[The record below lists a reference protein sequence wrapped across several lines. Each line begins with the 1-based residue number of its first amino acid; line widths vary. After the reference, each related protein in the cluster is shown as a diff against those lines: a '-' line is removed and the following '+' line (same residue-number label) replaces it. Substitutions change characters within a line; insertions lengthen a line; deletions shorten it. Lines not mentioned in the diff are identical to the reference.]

1 MNKSKP
7 VISIWKLPAFFIV
20 WVGKMADKTDIEI
33 LLEIKETLGNVVTTT
48 TELKDDIKELKE
60 RDLRQSDDL
69 EKAYEKAKARQD
81 SIRDDLQHQIDN
93 DRQLITDIKSSID
106 SLTLTISGVI
116 EESKKNAE
124 RIIKEQLEKYDTKI
138 DNLNTALNNLK
149 DEKKNKVFSWWEKI
163 LDKLFWIIITIVF
176 AAVFKYFNFI
186 PPKMPV

>member
-1 MNKSKP
+1 
-7 VISIWKLPAFFIV
+7 
-20 WVGKMADKTDIEI
+20 MADKSDMEI
-33 LLEIKETLGNVVTTT
+33 LLDIQNTLGNVVATQL
-48 TELKDDIKELKE
+48 ELRDDIKELKE
-60 RDLRQSDDL
+60 RDLRQSDEL

-124 RIIKEQLEKYDTKI
+124 HIIKEQLEKYDLKI
-138 DNLNTALNNLK
+138 DSLTTEVKNIK
-149 DEKKNKVFSWWEKI
+149 DDKKNKVFSWWEKI
-163 LDKLFWIIITIVF
+163 ADKIGWIVVAVIF

-186 PPKMPV
+186 PPKLPV

>member
-1 MNKSKP
+1 M
-7 VISIWKLPAFFIV
+7 
-20 WVGKMADKTDIEI
+20 GDKTDIEI
-33 LLEIKETLGNVVTTT
+33 LLEIKDTLGNVVATT

-124 RIIKEQLEKYDTKI
+124 RIIKEKLEKYDAKFDTI
-138 DNLNTALNNLK
+138 TTEINNLK
-149 DEKKNKVFSWWEKI
+149 NEKKNKVYSWWEKI
-163 LDKLFWIIITIVF
+163 ADKLFWIIVAIIF

-186 PPKMPV
+186 PPTMQ